1 MKPYRIFSFF
11 VPLVLLFSTALPA
24 QASQTSNSVRTGR
37 ELGTSYGAVPL
48 GFELNQGQTDAEV
61 DFLAR
66 AGGYLLFLTPTE
78 AVMAFDKSAAQ
89 SDKWKRE
96 EFLSTDSN
104 RATPPRLIV
113 RMQLEGANPA
123 ASAEGLD
130 ELVSRANYFSGPDP
144 SQWHTDIP
152 SYARVRYAQVYP
164 GIDMVFYGNQRQ
176 LEYDFVI
183 APGSDPDVIQ
193 IVFSGIEGTEI
204 SRMGDLLLRTA
215 QGDLRQSKPIAY
227 QERNGSRE
235 EVSASYIR
243 KGVSGIG
250 FQLGDY
256 DRSRPLIIDPVLV
269 YSTYLGGNG
278 FDQGYAIVVDSS
290 GSAYVTGRTHVADFP
305 TTPGAF
311 QTTFG
316 GGDALFVA
324 KLNPQGTALVY
335 STYINGAYGNGIAV
349 DSAGNAYVTGEAS
362 TLNFPTTPGAFQTEP
377 YGFDTFVTKLN
388 ATGSALVYSA
398 RFGGNFDDFGRAIAL
413 DAAGNAYITGWTVCL
428 APTCT
433 FPTVNAF
440 QPNYGGGYN
449 DAFVTKINSLGSA
462 LVYSTYLGGGQII
475 NATDDWGE
483 GIAVDSAGSAYVT
496 GYTYSPDFPVT
507 PGAYDTSRAGL
518 DAFITKFTPDGVSLV
533 YSTFLGGAGREQGQ
547 AIAVDANG
555 NTYITGTTESFD
567 NPFTKEYEGLPVTPG
582 AFQTVGSYD
591 AFITKLNPQG
601 SALVYSTYLG
611 GAADVDRGWGIK
623 VDAAGNTYV
632 VGDTKSS
639 NFPNVNAIQ
648 PAYGG
653 GLGDAFVSKLSSTG
667 SSLVYSTFLGGNLT
681 DEGRGIALD
690 SNANAYVT
698 GLTSSFQFPVSGPF
712 QGTNGGGINSHDD
725 AFVAKIGDSTSI
737 PAADLS
743 LTMTDSPDPAGM
755 GSNVTYTLT
764 VSNAGPVTATAVALT
779 VRLDGLFR
787 VVSITPSQGTCGAPD
802 AVNMFTCNLG
812 SIATGSTARVT
823 AVATMPQATGSLLSD
838 AFVSGNEIDPNNT
851 NNSASQVTTV
861 TTNPTPYPV
870 LSSLTLNPTSVIG
883 GQTLQATVTLSGP
896 VPAGG
901 AVVIL
906 SSSNG
911 AASVPASITVPASA
925 ISASFTVTT
934 SPVASATSVTIA
946 ASYNN
951 SNASAT
957 LWIGAATPTLPT
969 LSAISLNP
977 TSVRGGSAS
986 TGTVTLS
993 APAPSGG
1000 AVISLISSNPSIAIV
1015 PAGITVPAGATSASF
1030 SVTTRRVSR
1039 PTSVVISA
1047 EYNNTSVSATLNL
1060 TRK

>member
-11 VPLVLLFSTALPA
+11 VLLIVLFSTALPTQVG
-24 QASQTSNSVRTGR
+24 QASNAVRTEG
-37 ELGTSYGAVPL
+37 ELSAPYGTLPL
-48 GFELNQGQTDAEV
+48 SFELNQGQTDGAV

-66 AGGYLLFLTPTE
+66 VGGYLLFLTPTE
-78 AVMAFDKSAAQ
+78 AVMAFDNSAAY
-89 SDKWKRE
+89 SGKWNRDE
-96 EFLSTDSN
+96 LLSPDRN
-104 RATPPRLIV
+104 KPRPPRLIV
-113 RMQLEGANPA
+113 RMELEGANPA
-123 ASAEGLD
+123 TSAEGLD
-130 ELVSRANYFSGPDP
+130 ELASRTNYFSGPDP
-144 SQWHTDIP
+144 AQWHTDIP
-152 SYARVRYAQVYP
+152 TYARVRYAQVYP
-164 GIDMVFYGNQRQ
+164 GIDVVYYGSQRQ
-176 LEYDFVI
+176 LEYDFVV
-183 APGSDPDVIQ
+183 APGSNPNVIQ
-193 IVFSGIEGTEI
+193 IAFKGIEDAEVN
-204 SRMGDLLLRTA
+204 RVGDLMLRTT
-215 QGDLRQSKPIAY
+215 QGDLQLSKPIAY
-227 QERNGSRE
+227 QERNGTRE
-235 EVSASYIR
+235 EVLASYIR

-278 FDQGYAIVVDSS
+278 FDQGYAIAVDSL
-290 GSAYVTGRTHVADFP
+290 GSAYVTGKTATADFP
-305 TTPGAF
+305 TSAGAF
-311 QTTFG
+311 QTTFA

-335 STYINGAYGNGIAV
+335 STYINGASGNGIAV
-349 DSAGNAYVTGEAS
+349 DSSGNAYVTGEAS

-388 ATGSALVYSA
+388 ATGTALVYSA

-433 FPTVNAF
+433 FPSVNAF
-440 QPNYGGGYN
+440 QPNYAGGYN

-496 GYTYSPDFPVT
+496 GYTYAPDFPVT

-518 DAFITKFTPDGVSLV
+518 DAFITKFTPDGASLV
-533 YSTFLGGAGREQGQ
+533 YSTFLGGAGRELGQ

-555 NTYITGTTESFD
+555 NTYVTGSTESSD
-567 NPFTKEYEGLPVTPG
+567 NPFTKEYEGFPFTPG

-591 AFITKLNPQG
+591 AFITKLNAQG
-601 SALVYSTYLG
+601 SGLVYSTYLG
-611 GAADVDRGWGIK
+611 GVADVDRGWGIK
-623 VDAAGNTYV
+623 VDAAGNAYV

-639 NFPNVNAIQ
+639 NFPTVNAIQ

-653 GLGDAFVSKLSSTG
+653 GLGDAFVSKLSPTG

-690 SNANAYVT
+690 SSANAYVT
-698 GLTSSFQFPVSGPF
+698 GNTSSFQFPVSGPL

-725 AFVAKIGDSTSI
+725 AFVAKIGDGTST

-779 VRLDGLFR
+779 VRLDSLFR
-787 VVSITPSQGTCGAPD
+787 IVSITPSQGTCGAPD
-802 AVNMFTCNLG
+802 AVNTFTCNLG

-838 AFVSGNEIDPNNT
+838 AFVSGNEFDPNNT
-851 NNSASQVTTV
+851 NNYASQVTTV
-861 TTNPTPYPV
+861 ATNPTPSPV

-883 GQTLQATVTLSGP
+883 GQTSQATVTLSSAAP
-896 VPAGG
+896 SGG
-901 AVVIL
+901 AVVML
-906 SSSNG
+906 ASSNG
-911 AASVPASITVPASA
+911 AVASVPPSVTVAA
-925 ISASFTVTT
+925 GATSASFTVTT
-934 SPVASATSVTIA
+934 TPVSVSTSVNLSATYAGLTKTATLTVMPPVTADSVAITLAQYRLSTKKLFVQATSTSATATLKVYVTATGQLIGTLT
-946 ASYNN
+946 NN
-951 SNASAT
+951 SGMYSGQFR
-957 LWIGAATPTLPT
+957 WPTNPQNITIKSSLGGST
-969 LSAISLNP
+969 SAIV
-977 TSVRGGSAS
+977 TVR
-986 TGTVTLS
+986 
-993 APAPSGG
+993 
-1000 AVISLISSNPSIAIV
+1000 
-1015 PAGITVPAGATSASF
+1015 
-1030 SVTTRRVSR
+1030 
-1039 PTSVVISA
+1039 
-1047 EYNNTSVSATLNL
+1047 
-1060 TRK
+1060 